1 MHKSRMPALPQHE
14 SPKDR
19 ADQFMDFFISKITK
33 IKATLQNSTSNRDYL
48 PTLPVC
54 PVSVKLSEFELV
66 STETVAKLVR
76 SSKSKTC
83 PLDPL
88 PTNLV
93 KECIDV
99 LAPTDQQIIIL
110 SLSSAVVPGRWKAA
124 LISPILKKPGLDVAR
139 ENFRPIS
146 NLEFVG
152 KLCEKVVSAQ
162 LVKHVN
168 DNNLNDVFQSAYKA
182 GHSTETALARVL
194 NDMLRSIDERR
205 VTILVLLD
213 LSAAFDT
220 VVYDILLHR
229 LCHRF
234 GVTGRAL
241 DWFRSYLTSRS
252 ERVTVNGTCSQEHII
267 TCGVPQG
274 SVLGLILFLAYVSPL
289 GDVIRKYGLDFHFFA
304 DDSQIYLSFESGD
317 PLKQEIAFE
326 TINCAISDTRSW
338 MAANFMMMN
347 DDKTELAI
355 FGNRQQLNKLEHPL
369 SIISGEELFFPS
381 EKIRNL
387 GVIVDPCLRL
397 HLHINNIIRV
407 CMFHLRNIAKIPK
420 FLTFDACQA
429 VVHAFVSHALTTAM
443 LFSTVC
449 PPASSIAC
457 N

>member
-1 MHKSRMPALPQHE
+1 M
-14 SPKDR
+14 
-19 ADQFMDFFISKITK
+19 
-33 IKATLQNSTSNRDYL
+33 
-48 PTLPVC
+48 
-54 PVSVKLSEFELV
+54 
-66 STETVAKLVR
+66 STEIVAKLVR

-99 LAPTDQQIIIL
+99 LAPTYQQMINL

-124 LISPILKKPGLDVAR
+124 LISPILKKPGLDVVR
-139 ENFRPIS
+139 ENCRPIS

-220 VVYDILLHR
+220 VVHDILLHR

-252 ERVTVNGTCSQEHII
+252 ERVTVNGTCSRKHII

-274 SVLGLILFLAYVSPL
+274 SVLGPILFLACV
-289 GDVIRKYGLDFHFFA
+289 
-304 DDSQIYLSFESGD
+304 
-317 PLKQEIAFE
+317 
-326 TINCAISDTRSW
+326 ISDTRSW
-338 MAANFMMMN
+338 MAANFMMIN

-355 FGNRQQLNKLEHPL
+355 FGTRQQLNKLEHPL
-369 SIISGEELFFPS
+369 SIISGEELVFPS
-381 EKIRNL
+381 EKNRNL
-387 GVIVDPCLRL
+387 GVILDPCLRL

-407 CMFHLRNIAKIPK
+407 CVFHLRNIAKIRK

-429 VVHAFVSHALTTAM
+429 VVHAFVSSHLDYCNAL
-443 LFSTVC
+443 LYGLPSC
-449 PPASSIAC
+449 QLNRLQLI
-457 N
+457 

>member
-1 MHKSRMPALPQHE
+1 
-14 SPKDR
+14 
-19 ADQFMDFFISKITK
+19 MDFFISKITK
-33 IKATLQNSTSNRDYL
+33 IKASLQNSTSNRDYL

-54 PVSVKLSEFELV
+54 PVPVKLSEFELV

-83 PLDPL
+83 PLDLL

-99 LAPTDQQIIIL
+99 LAPTYQQMINL
-110 SLSSAVVPGRWKAA
+110 SLSAAVVPGRWKAA
-124 LISPILKKPGLDVAR
+124 LISPILKKPGLDVIR

-168 DNNLNDVFQSAYKA
+168 DNNLNYVFQSAYKA

-220 VVYDILLHR
+220 VVHDILLHR

-241 DWFRSYLTSRS
+241 DWFRSYLS
-252 ERVTVNGTCSQEHII
+252 
-267 TCGVPQG
+267 
-274 SVLGLILFLAYVSPL
+274 
-289 GDVIRKYGLDFHFFA
+289 IRKSNSQRYLFTRAYHHMWRAAGLG
-304 DDSQIYLSFESGD
+304 SGTN
-317 PLKQEIAFE
+317 F
-326 TINCAISDTRSW
+326 IS
-338 MAANFMMMN
+338 
-347 DDKTELAI
+347 
-355 FGNRQQLNKLEHPL
+355 
-369 SIISGEELFFPS
+369 
-381 EKIRNL
+381 
-387 GVIVDPCLRL
+387 CLR
-397 HLHINNIIRV
+397 V
-407 CMFHLRNIAKIPK
+407 
-420 FLTFDACQA
+420 
-429 VVHAFVSHALTTAM
+429 
-443 LFSTVC
+443 
-449 PPASSIAC
+449 ASG
-457 N
+457 

>member
-1 MHKSRMPALPQHE
+1 M
-14 SPKDR
+14 
-19 ADQFMDFFISKITK
+19 
-33 IKATLQNSTSNRDYL
+33 
-48 PTLPVC
+48 
-54 PVSVKLSEFELV
+54 

-124 LISPILKKPGLDVAR
+124 LISPILKKPGLDVVR

-168 DNNLNDVFQSAYKA
+168 DNNLNDVFPSAYKA

-213 LSAAFDT
+213 LS
-220 VVYDILLHR
+220 
-229 LCHRF
+229 
-234 GVTGRAL
+234 
-241 DWFRSYLTSRS
+241 
-252 ERVTVNGTCSQEHII
+252 CSQEHII

-274 SVLGLILFLAYVSPL
+274 SVLGPILFLAYVSPL

-317 PLKQEIAFE
+317 PLKQEIA
-326 TINCAISDTRSW
+326 
-338 MAANFMMMN
+338 
-347 DDKTELAI
+347 
-355 FGNRQQLNKLEHPL
+355 
-369 SIISGEELFFPS
+369 
-381 EKIRNL
+381 
-387 GVIVDPCLRL
+387 
-397 HLHINNIIRV
+397 
-407 CMFHLRNIAKIPK
+407 
-420 FLTFDACQA
+420 
-429 VVHAFVSHALTTAM
+429 
-443 LFSTVC
+443 
-449 PPASSIAC
+449 
-457 N
+457 